1 MTKLINPRHDFEQ
14 EWYNNASKL
23 EALQYD
29 YDCAM
34 YDLQEK
40 SIIIEHRIKVADK
53 AREEI
58 SEIKEFVRTDQCDE
72 NHTVSKD
79 FIFNKLDKIEI

>member
-14 EWYNNASKL
+14 EWYNNTSKL

-40 SIIIEHRIKVADK
+40 SIIIEHQIKVADK

-58 SEIKEFVRTDQCDE
+58 SELKEFVRTDQCDE
-72 NHTVSKD
+72 NNTISKD

>member
-1 MTKLINPRHDFEQ
+1 MTKLINPRHDFDQ
-14 EWYNNASKL
+14 DWYDNTSKIA
-23 EALQYD
+23 ALQYD

-40 SIIIEHRIKVADK
+40 CEIIEYRIKVADK

-58 SEIKEFVRTDQCDE
+58 SELKEFVRTDQCDE
-72 NHTVSKD
+72 NHTISKD

>member
-1 MTKLINPRHDFEQ
+1 MTKLINPRHDFDQ
-14 EWYNNASKL
+14 DWYDNTSKI

-40 SIIIEHRIKVADK
+40 CEIIEYRIKVADK

-58 SEIKEFVRTDQCDE
+58 SELKEFVITDQCDE
-72 NHTVSKD
+72 NHTISKD
-79 FIFNKLDKIEI
+79 FMFNKLDKIEI